1 MAYKNLNQNYN
12 PTAGQGVNTNL
23 PIEPIQSVDNSKKTL
38 RIFGDYFNN
47 AVQINSQ
54 EYDAVIGFFK
64 SKDYTNESAET
75 LSYVICRQA
84 RIDNISAMTVL
95 DQLSNTD
102 PQELSDIVA
111 EILNLY
117 RFKSSLVGKKQDNPT
132 QDIVSRNILG

>member
-1 MAYKNLNQNYN
+1 MAYKNLNKNYN
-12 PTAGQGVNTNL
+12 PTANQGVSTNL
-23 PIEPIQSVDNSKKTL
+23 PVEPIQNVDLTKKTL
-38 RIFGDYFNN
+38 RMFGDYFDNQ
-47 AVQINSQ
+47 VQIHSG

-64 SKDYTNESAET
+64 SKDYTDESAET

-84 RIDNISAMTVL
+84 KIDNVSAMVVL
-95 DQLSNTD
+95 DELKNTN

-117 RFKSSLVGKKQDNPT
+117 RFKSSLIGKKQDNPT

>member
-1 MAYKNLNQNYN
+1 MTYKNLNQNYN

-23 PIEPIQSVDNSKKTL
+23 PIEPIQSVDNTKKTL
-38 RIFGDYFNN
+38 RIFGDYFDNQ
-47 AVQINSQ
+47 VQIHSE

-64 SKDYTNESAET
+64 SKDYADESAET

-84 RIDNISAMTVL
+84 KIDNISAMVIL
-95 DQLSNTD
+95 DQLANTN

-117 RFKSSLVGKKQDNPT
+117 RFKSSLIGKKQDNPT

>member
-1 MAYKNLNQNYN
+1 MAYKNLNKNYN
-12 PTAGQGVNTNL
+12 PTANQGVSTNL
-23 PIEPIQSVDNSKKTL
+23 PIEPIQNVDLTKKTL
-38 RIFGDYFNN
+38 RIFGDYFDNQ
-47 AVQINSQ
+47 VQINSE

-64 SKDYTNESAET
+64 SKDYTDESAET

-84 RIDNISAMTVL
+84 KIDNLSAMVVL
-95 DQLSNTD
+95 DELKNTN

-117 RFKSSLVGKKQDNPT
+117 RFKSSLIGKKQDNPT